1 MAEDKKKLTPFEQE
15 LEETKKKV
23 TEFRTAAEAS
33 VVAILY
39 KSPEELFNVNLTLD
53 DFAINVWKVYFEII
67 SKLVIQ
73 ERKKTIDEVTVG
85 LYLEQ
90 HSKLK
95 EMYDKYGGFDTIEK
109 AKAYVHV
116 ENLSGFISELRKWKA
131 VLNLCEL
138 GFSVK
143 DRLSEFKDMTAE
155 EIYNEFEALLNS
167 TFVNVDSDVKCYD
180 ISYKLEE
187 LIDELDEGLAVGLP
201 YYNMEM
207 ITNETG
213 GMYKG
218 SITLVGG
225 LSNVGKSTFARTAII
240 PTVIDK
246 QEPIVIM
253 LNEDSIEKWQREL
266 IVFVANN
273 RLGYDIQK
281 HVVRKG
287 DYSQDTRNKLLE
299 AVDYIKKLTKDNLIT
314 VIPFQNFSTEK
325 VIKVIRKFSS
335 MGVSQFLVDT
345 YKLDTGKVSNNS
357 WLEMQQN
364 MVAINDAIKPET
376 NNVHI
381 MLTFQLAKG
390 SANQR
395 YYTQDNIGVSK
406 NIIDPASTCL
416 MIRNV
421 YDDEKEKGKNALE
434 VWKPETLGKK
444 GKVQVTL
451 EKDKH
456 YQIVFIIKNR
466 EGSANQYQVVLEH
479 DMSRNILKEVGWCNV
494 PIDF

>member
-1 MAEDKKKLTPFEQE
+1 MTDKELTPFEQE
-15 LEETKKKV
+15 LKETEKKV
-23 TEFRTAAEAS
+23 LEYRMATEAN
-33 VVAILY
+33 VVSILY
-39 KSPEELFNVNLTLD
+39 KDPEALFDVDLTLD
-53 DFAINVWKVYFEII
+53 DFEINVWKVYFEII
-67 SKLVIQ
+67 NKLVVQ
-73 ERKKTIDEVTVG
+73 ERKKVIDEIAIG

-90 HSKLK
+90 HKALR
-95 EMYDKYGGFDTIEK
+95 EMYHKYGGYDTIEK
-109 AKAYVHV
+109 AKAYVQV
-116 ENLSGFISELRKWKA
+116 ENLSGYIAELRKWKA
-131 VLNLCEL
+131 VMKLCEN
-138 GFSVK
+138 GFAVK
-143 DRLSEFKDMTAE
+143 NRLSDFADMTAE
-155 EIYNEFEALLNS
+155 EIYDEFEGLLNN
-167 TFVNVDSDVKCYD
+167 TFVNVDSDVNCYD
-180 ISYKLEE
+180 ISYRLDE
-187 LIDELDEGLAVGLP
+187 LIEELDEGLAVGMP

-225 LSNVGKSTFARTAII
+225 LSNVGKSTFARTSILPVII
-240 PTVIDK
+240 EK

-253 LNEDSIEKWQREL
+253 LNEDSIQKWQREL
-266 IVFVANN
+266 LVFVANN
-273 RLGYDIQK
+273 VLGYDMPK

-287 DYSQDTRNKLLE
+287 KYTSITKEHLIE
-299 AVDYIKKLTKDNLIT
+299 AAQWIKEQTQNNIIT
-314 VIPFQNFSTEK
+314 VIPFQNFSTDK

-345 YKLDTGKVSNNS
+345 YKLDSGKVSANS

-364 MVAINDAIKPET
+364 MVAINDAVKPES

-421 YDDEKEKGKNALE
+421 YDDEKEGGSKALQVFE
-434 VWKPETLGKK
+434 KESKGKK
-444 GKVQVTL
+444 GKVEVKL
-451 EKDKH
+451 ERDKH

-466 EGSANQYQVVLEH
+466 EGSANEYQVVLEH
-479 DMSRNILKEVGWCNV
+479 DMSRNILKEVGFTNV

>member
-1 MAEDKKKLTPFEQE
+1 
-15 LEETKKKV
+15 
-23 TEFRTAAEAS
+23 
-33 VVAILY
+33 
-39 KSPEELFNVNLTLD
+39 
-53 DFAINVWKVYFEII
+53 
-67 SKLVIQ
+67 
-73 ERKKTIDEVTVG
+73 
-85 LYLEQ
+85 
-90 HSKLK
+90 
-95 EMYDKYGGFDTIEK
+95 
-109 AKAYVHV
+109 
-116 ENLSGFISELRKWKA
+116 
-131 VLNLCEL
+131 
-138 GFSVK
+138 
-143 DRLSEFKDMTAE
+143 
-155 EIYNEFEALLNS
+155 
-167 TFVNVDSDVKCYD
+167 
-180 ISYKLEE
+180 
-187 LIDELDEGLAVGLP
+187 
-201 YYNMEM
+201 
-207 ITNETG
+207 
-213 GMYKG
+213 
-218 SITLVGG
+218 
-225 LSNVGKSTFARTAII
+225 
-240 PTVIDK
+240 
-246 QEPIVIM
+246 
-253 LNEDSIEKWQREL
+253 
-266 IVFVANN
+266 
-273 RLGYDIQK
+273 
-281 HVVRKG
+281 
-287 DYSQDTRNKLLE
+287 
-299 AVDYIKKLTKDNLIT
+299 
-314 VIPFQNFSTEK
+314 
-325 VIKVIRKFSS
+325 